1 MLLLSWPITWSLLLL
16 PPRCMPRSQRWEDAG
31 GLKRI
36 LPTAKSSDSITT
48 RCAVSSG
55 GTGYITLVMLALAF
69 LVSIAAAAQTPLQ
82 ELAFSGEPSADQ
94 PSADLWPLSVPEA
107 RHLLARLLFPAPSS
121 VRLCDRVVSLAPLA
135 SATGEFLPYPPSAEG
150 GLTCSLSSLNSLGI
164 PAECKR
170 EFPGSAGNFF
180 SSVLF
185 SMLFHVARRLSK
197 GELIMT
203 LVPFADC
210 CLWLGVDPKTFR
222 LWLKA
227 ANLSCC
233 LHPTD
238 ARLKCLTPSQL
249 QHLADLHGRCLP
261 HPLPGTDEDV
271 ASCSSAPALMFGP
284 SAAGLEALMP
294 PPDADLRHQV
304 TRLQAQV
311 TALSQQV
318 AELALALLRERDARG
333 PERTSQLKTPLSSL
347 MAQLLICAS
356 SRRCCSCFSSPW
368 CSSFGGARRAR
379 SCSFSRTR
387 AHRILG

>member
-1 MLLLSWPITWSLLLL
+1 
-16 PPRCMPRSQRWEDAG
+16 
-31 GLKRI
+31 
-36 LPTAKSSDSITT
+36 
-48 RCAVSSG
+48 
-55 GTGYITLVMLALAF
+55 
-69 LVSIAAAAQTPLQ
+69 
-82 ELAFSGEPSADQ
+82 
-94 PSADLWPLSVPEA
+94 
-107 RHLLARLLFPAPSS
+107 
-121 VRLCDRVVSLAPLA
+121 
-135 SATGEFLPYPPSAEG
+135 
-150 GLTCSLSSLNSLGI
+150 
-164 PAECKR
+164 
-170 EFPGSAGNFF
+170 
-180 SSVLF
+180 
-185 SMLFHVARRLSK
+185 
-197 GELIMT
+197 MT

-271 ASCSSAPALMFGP
+271 ASCSSAPSLNVQAT
-284 SAAGLEALMP
+284 SAAGLEVLMP

-304 TRLQAQV
+304 TRLQAHV

-347 MAQLLICAS
+347 MAQLPSVPQADAAALASRPPVAVPSEVLAERAPAPSRALALIEYWAEGTYGII
-356 SRRCCSCFSSPW
+356 SPTEGVLALVPDSPAW
-368 CSSFGGARRAR
+368 FDWLATLSSFRFLGQQGRLSA
-379 SCSFSRTR
+379 SRTKGR
-387 AHRILG
+387 TSWMAYRRINGQNYAYGLGQTVHLTIARLEQMAATLQSHAPSR